1 MKANCGDSSAVE
13 AESVCDRAVKYYVK
27 WCKKNIADQ
36 DEKVFVAN
44 TLQREIYNDV
54 LEIKKFEEWYLWTA
68 RTGAL
73 SE

>member
-1 MKANCGDSSAVE
+1 MKANRDDSGAVV
-13 AESVCDRAVKYYVK
+13 AESVSERAVKYYVK

-54 LEIKKFEEWYLWTA
+54 LEIKKFEEWYLWTNSS
-68 RTGAL
+68 GAL